1 MQPHHALSQASTSK
15 MLPFLT
21 RTREGH
27 DVLPITYVLL
37 RSTQTIDDGA
47 LRPTTLRYKE

>member
-1 MQPHHALSQASTSK
+1 

-37 RSTQTIDDGA
+37 RSTLTIDDGA
-47 LRPTTLRYKE
+47 LRPTTLSTCKNDLFAKFYWTRA